1 MIIHDDDID
10 VKKLIPSHKDDAAA
24 AVDQLNV
31 DEAPLVAD
39 FIDERPVEEVQ
50 LEEFRKS
57 KKWKL
62 MDVDKGTSAVNALV
76 LQIIYFYAQSSIFC
90 TQM

>member
-10 VKKLIPSHKDDAAA
+10 VKKLTPNHEDDGSS

-62 MDVDKGTSAVNALV
+62 MDVDKGKMCSLCQRQLFFSLTAPTGA
-76 LQIIYFYAQSSIFC
+76 
-90 TQM
+90 